1 MDATSSASMQIDNGI
16 LKGNAQMVAE
26 WIADEAGC
34 DTFEIVTE
42 EAYPVDFEKT
52 VNQEYGPR

>member
-1 MDATSSASMQIDNGI
+1 MQIDNGI
-16 LKGNAQMVAE
+16 LKGYAQMVAE

-42 EAYPVDFEKT
+42 EAYPVDYEKT